1 MTNHLIWQQNSKDI
15 SNADNLKAIAQ
26 WWSTLA
32 RKEVVWQQRL
42 ISGSQDLQDIDWQP
56 QKFDEKLTLQT
67 PQIKGITLYWCS
79 DKVKDERNITPNKL
93 QLNTAQQ
100 RLYIFPQSQSQV
112 VISITLPEIVYQKL
126 DISDPQIAAT
136 VKNDRGVVLLRDEEQ
151 KLEIKLTLSD
161 RKLNQLLNLLQTTEN

>member
-1 MTNHLIWQQNSKDI
+1 MTNYLIWQQNSSDLC
-15 SNADNLKAIAQ
+15 NADNLKAIAQ
-26 WWSTLA
+26 WWSSLA
-32 RKEVVWQQRL
+32 GKEVVWQQRL
-42 ISGSQDLQDIDWQP
+42 ISGGQNLQDIDWQP

-93 QLNTAQQ
+93 QLNTARQ

-112 VISITLPEIVYQKL
+112 VISVALPEIVYQKL
-126 DISDPQIAAT
+126 DISDPKIAAT
-136 VKNDRGVVLLRDEEQ
+136 VKNNRGVILLRDEEQ